1 MKIKSITIENYR
13 SIKDT
18 VVLNVAPIN
27 GKQTFMLLG
36 INESGKSNILEA
48 VALLDEER
56 DSDYSKDCHS
66 KNEDN
71 KKDFSKYVV
80 VSESVTQNGV
90 AKEITKI
97 MEKTTENTKSDTDG
111 NDINIL
117 DKE

>member
-18 VVLNVAPIN
+18 IVLNVVPII

-48 VALLDEER
+48 IALLDEDR
-56 DSDYSKDCHS
+56 DSDYGRDCHS

-71 KKDFSKYVV
+71 KKNISISYELDIASAIDLYREQFSK
-80 VSESVTQNGV
+80 
-90 AKEITKI
+90 
-97 MEKTTENTKSDTDG
+97 EKYRRHFPF
-111 NDINIL
+111 
-117 DKE
+117 